1 MSTNGIRIAV
11 MSDLHNEFE
20 RSRGPDQPS
29 AAWLGLNRRRRRE
42 PGHPHV
48 GPWLGDLRGE
58 CDVVVLAGDTD
69 VGARHVHAYADAV
82 SRYLSVPVVVV
93 MGNHEC
99 YDRSDVVDFQ
109 REMRRLSDAS
119 DGRVR
124 YLENRSTEIEVR
136 GRYVNILGCTLW
148 TDFEL
153 LGSTEGTITRS
164 MYEANST
171 MNDFA
176 RIRYGGQPLNPE
188 ITRQLH
194 NVSRAWLAYEI
205 ARVRANDLDS
215 VVVVA
220 THHAPTPEGIRPSS
234 AGEWISAAYASDMR
248 AEIESWRPD
257 LWCWGHAHY
266 GVDDDLGP
274 TRLISNPRGYVGIDT
289 SVDRFRPVVIE
300 L

>member
-1 MSTNGIRIAV
+1 MTNTGIRIAV

-20 RSRGPDQPS
+20 RTRGPDQPS
-29 AAWLGLNRRRRRE
+29 GAWLELLRRRRRE
-42 PGHPHV
+42 PGHPVV

-69 VGARHVHAYADAV
+69 VGTRHVHAYADAV
-82 SRYLSVPVVVV
+82 SRYVGAPVVVV

-99 YDRSDVVDFQ
+99 YDRSDILDFQ
-109 REMRRLSDAS
+109 REMRELSDAS
-119 DGRVR
+119 AGRVR
-124 YLENRSTEIEVR
+124 FLENRSTEIEVR
-136 GRYVNILGCTLW
+136 GRFVQVLGATLW

-153 LGSTEGTITRS
+153 LGETEGTITRS

-171 MNDFA
+171 MTDYR
-176 RIRYGGQPLNPE
+176 RIRYGGEALNPE

-194 NVSRAWLAYEI
+194 SVSRAWLAYEI
-205 ARVRANDLDS
+205 ARVRANDPDS
-215 VVVVA
+215 AIVVA
-220 THHAPTPEGIRPSS
+220 THHAPTPDAIRPSS
-234 AGEWISAAYASDMR
+234 SGEWISAAYASDMR

-266 GVDDDLGP
+266 GVDDDLGT
-274 TRLISNPRGYVGIDT
+274 TRLISNPRGYVGIEP
-289 SVDRFRPVVIE
+289 SVDRFRPVVVE